1 MLGLRLTYLLALAV
15 WLGGAIVL
23 GAAAAPAVFGTL
35 TAQLPGAGGAMAG
48 AVFGAVLRR
57 FHLLAFVCGALMLAS
72 LVGRALVGP
81 RPRPYAARLAL
92 IGAMLVLAA
101 LVRWPLGRAIER
113 VQLQAPGGIHALPGP
128 DPRRARF
135 ERLHGWSNA
144 LMLIN
149 AAGGMLLLL
158 LEARDLKA

>member
-1 MLGLRLTYLLALAV
+1 VLGLRLTYLLALAV

-23 GAAAAPAVFGTL
+23 GAAAAPALFDTL
-35 TAQLPGAGGAMAG
+35 ATRLPGAGAAMAG
-48 AVFGAVLRR
+48 TVFGAVLER
-57 FHLLAFVCGALMLAS
+57 FHLLVLACGGLMLAS

-81 RPRPYAARLAL
+81 RPSPYLARLAL

-101 LVRWPLGRAIER
+101 LVKWPLGQAIGH
-113 VQLQAPGGIHALPGP
+113 VQGQTAGSVRALPAS
-128 DPRRARF
+128 DPRRVRF
-135 ERLHGWSNA
+135 ERLHGWSNV

-149 AAGGMLLLL
+149 AAGGVVLLL